1 MAKRKDVALVL
12 ASGGARGF
20 AHVGVIRVLEKYGFN
35 IHSVAGASMG
45 SLIGG
50 MYCTGELE
58 NFIDF
63 MDTVDLREML
73 KYIDINLGPGGM
85 IKGDKVIAKLK
96 ELIPDRDIEDLNI
109 PYCAIATDIKTGDE
123 KVFKSG
129 KLYDAIRASISIPAV
144 FTPHVVD
151 GHYYVDGGVVNPLP
165 TNRIH
170 RKRGDMLIAVSI
182 NDTDPDNYTLPIPA
196 KDKKRDRETPEAL
209 KKVLEKVEKLFEK
222 NNHKNERLT
231 SMNIT
236 DKTVALMIN
245 QMSMLTLQVAPADIE
260 IHLPIDS
267 YSSFDFYKAKE
278 IIAYGEAAA
287 EKAVQAYLNRK
298 TSIFG

>member
-12 ASGGARGF
+12 ASGGAKGF

-50 MYCTGELE
+50 MYATGELD

-63 MDTVDLREML
+63 MDSVDLREML
-73 KYIDINLGPGGM
+73 KFVDINLGLGGM
-85 IKGDKVIAKLK
+85 IKGEKVITKLK
-96 ELIPDRDIEDLNI
+96 ELIPDRDIEELNI
-109 PYCAIATDIKTGDE
+109 PYCAIATDIKTGNE
-123 KVFKSG
+123 KVFTKG

-144 FTPHVVD
+144 FTPHEVD
-151 GHYYVDGGVVNPLP
+151 GHFYVDGGVVNPLP

-170 RKRGDMLIAVSI
+170 RKRGDIMVAVSI
-182 NDTDPDNYTLPIPA
+182 NDTNPDVYTLPKPVEE
-196 KDKKRDRETPEAL
+196 KKNDRETPEAL
-209 KKVLEKVEKLFEK
+209 KKLLERVEKLFE
-222 NNHKNERLT
+222 NHTPRNERLT

-236 DKTVALMIN
+236 DKTVSLMLN

-287 EKAVQAYLNRK
+287 EKAVQEYLNRK
-298 TSIFG
+298 KGLFG